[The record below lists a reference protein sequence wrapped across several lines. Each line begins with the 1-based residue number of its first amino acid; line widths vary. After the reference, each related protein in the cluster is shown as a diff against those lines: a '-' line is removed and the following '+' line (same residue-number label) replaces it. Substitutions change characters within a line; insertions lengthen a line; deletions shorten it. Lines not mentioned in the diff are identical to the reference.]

1 MAWRG
6 SARTT
11 KKPIQFWRGS
21 KMNQLSDLITVAPR
35 YARSVNL
42 ERDGFTEAAI
52 DGYVITATAE
62 EFLLRFGRAL
72 AGAGGHRAWTLTGP
86 YGAGKSSFAIFLA
99 NLFSPADVG
108 GSVGARRLLKEQ
120 HPETYA
126 ELFDQRSRGKLGKGG
141 FTAVVV
147 SGAAEPL
154 LGALLRCAIR
164 DVGVYFHQGRK
175 PDALK
180 ELDQLEQRLSANE
193 EISTTAVV
201 KALVKLSD
209 SLISSGRSRGILIVI
224 DELGKFLEHAARSQ
238 SAGEVFVLQ
247 QLAEATNQGTSEGLY
262 LVTILHQ
269 SFERYASEL
278 RQTDREEWAKVQGRF
293 EDVAFQEP
301 PEQLL
306 ELISRALTPK
316 QASSSA
322 LRPLYQE
329 AKQLAHR
336 AEEMGLAPRGMASR
350 AFMRAL
356 ERCAPLHPLTAL
368 ALVRLCRK
376 FGQNQRSLFSF
387 LTSREKHGLI
397 SFMSRPT
404 QPVAFYGLA
413 ELYDYLAEGFGS
425 GLGIGES
432 ASRWVEIQS
441 ALDRAASLGAA
452 EQRFIKV
459 VGVLA
464 AIGQVESFKAS
475 SDVVRFALGF
485 EPGEFRRCKA
495 ALTSHSVIIDRKH
508 NGTIALWEGSDL
520 DLDEE
525 VRKAGRYIAG
535 NASLAE
541 KLNQLWA
548 PRPLVAKGHSFRTGT
563 LRYFSV
569 RFADAATLGRNLAVD
584 EGADG
589 LLLYCLPLNTAEQQ
603 SLVDLATNNLL
614 QEKPEVLVAIPKE
627 VNALHDAIRDLE
639 TLRYVQAH
647 TRELEADA
655 VARRELR
662 GRISAAESRVSLEV
676 QRLFTPE
683 EQTALSTQWFHH
695 GMKQAI
701 PTSRKLASYLS
712 GICDRVYEHTP
723 VLRNELVNRR
733 NLSSAAAAA
742 RRNLLEAMVSRQG
755 EAKLGFTGTPPEVS
769 IYSSILA
776 APGIHYEVDGIY
788 AFGAPERDPALGAVW
803 REIVSFFDECE
814 LKRHTIADLFAT
826 LQRPPYGLKLGV
838 IPILFCAAA
847 MAHDTEIAFYEN
859 GAFLPEITV
868 DAFERLVRNPL
879 SFELRR
885 YRIEGVR
892 KEVFVELARLF
903 GRPAPARG
911 ESLLSVVKPLF
922 RFLRRLPQYCQTTNR
937 LTERTV
943 KVRSVLMHAKEPD
956 HLLFRE
962 LPQACGMEPFSAGD
976 TDVDRAAQFF
986 AVLRGSITE
995 LQKAYDDLLRDL
1007 QTLLLTAFDVTERRS
1022 LELRAKAVA
1031 PYCVEPRQKAAV
1043 NYISNEHMDD
1053 SLWIEAIATSL
1064 VGKAPKSWTDD
1075 DRLRFEISVSEM
1087 SRNIRHLEA
1096 LLYEEQT
1103 RLKSGQ
1109 RLEEIF
1115 RIGVADRHS
1124 MELGAVVVVEKHEE
1138 QQFTKAVMSLEEH
1151 MRNAGISRQIAL
1163 ATLASVSQSLLAEY
1177 LQEKPSKEAEEVIRG

>member
-1 MAWRG
+1 M
-6 SARTT
+6 T
-11 KKPIQFWRGS
+11 
-21 KMNQLSDLITVAPR
+21 QLSDLITVAPR

-52 DGYVITATAE
+52 NGYVVTATAE

-72 AGAGGHRAWTLTGP
+72 AGTGGHRAWTLTGP

-99 NLFSPADVG
+99 NLFSPYDSGDG
-108 GSVGARRLLKEQ
+108 GPAYARRLLKDQ
-120 HPETYA
+120 HPETYT
-126 ELFDQRSRGKLGKGG
+126 ELFDQRSKGKLGKEG
-141 FTAVVV
+141 FAAVVV
-147 SGAAEPL
+147 SGASEPL
-154 LGALLRCAIR
+154 LSALVRCAIR
-164 DVGVYFHQGRK
+164 DVGAHFRLGRK

-180 ELDQLEQRLSANE
+180 ELDQLERRLLAGEEVSTTLVLNALTRLSDN
-193 EISTTAVV
+193 
-201 KALVKLSD
+201 
-209 SLISSGRSRGILIVI
+209 LITSGKTRGILIVI
-224 DELGKFLEHAARSQ
+224 DELGKFLEHAARSH
-238 SAGEVFVLQ
+238 SAGEVFILQ
-247 QLAEATNQGTSEGLY
+247 QLAEATKQGTSEGLY

-316 QASSSA
+316 QSASSA
-322 LRPLYQE
+322 LRPLNQE
-329 AKQLAHR
+329 VKELARR
-336 AEEMGLAPRGMASR
+336 ADEDLGLAPRGMTSR

-387 LTSREKHGLI
+387 LTSREKHGLS
-397 SFMSRPT
+397 SFMQRPT

-425 GLGIGES
+425 GLGVGES
-432 ASRWVEIQS
+432 AARWVEIQN
-441 ALDRAASLGAA
+441 ALDRAAALGEV

-464 AIGQVESFKAS
+464 AIGQVENFKAS
-475 SDVVRFALGF
+475 SEVIRFALGL
-485 EPGEFRRCKA
+485 EPIDFKRCKGS
-495 ALTSHSVIIDRKH
+495 LSSHSIIVDRKH
-508 NGTIALWEGSDL
+508 SGTIALWEGSDL

-525 VRKAGRYIAG
+525 VRKARRHIAG

-548 PRPLVAKGHSFRTGT
+548 PRPLIAKGHSFKTGT

-569 RFADAATLGRNLAVD
+569 RFADAATLGKSLTVE

-589 LLLYCLPLNTAEQQ
+589 LLLYCLPLSASEQQ
-603 SLVDLATNNLL
+603 ALIELATNNDL
-614 QEKPEVLVAIPKE
+614 QEKPEILVAIPQE
-627 VNALHDAIRDLE
+627 VFALHEAIRELE
-639 TLRYVQAH
+639 ALRYVQSN

-655 VARRELR
+655 VGRRELR
-662 GRISAAESRVSLEV
+662 ARISAAESRMSSEV
-676 QRLFTPE
+676 QRLFSPE
-683 EQTALSTQWFHH
+683 EHAARSTQWFHH
-695 GMKQAI
+695 GMRQSI

-712 GICDRVYEHTP
+712 GICDRVYAETP
-723 VLRNELVNRR
+723 ILRNELVNRR
-733 NLSSAAAAA
+733 SLSSAAAAA
-742 RRNLLEAMVSRQG
+742 RRNLLEAMISRQG
-755 EAKLGFTGTPPEVS
+755 EPKLGFTGTPPEVS

-776 APGIHYEVDGIY
+776 APGIHQGADGVY
-788 AFGAPERDPALGAVW
+788 AFGPPERDPALAVVW
-803 REIVSFFDECE
+803 REMVSFFDDCE

-826 LQRPPYGLKLGV
+826 LQRRPYGLKLGV

-859 GAFLPEITV
+859 GAFLPELTV
-868 DAFERLVRNPL
+868 DAFERLVRNPS

-885 YRIEGVR
+885 YRIKGVR
-892 KEVFVELARLF
+892 KDVYIELARLF
-903 GRPAPARG
+903 GRPAPAKG

-922 RFLRRLPQYCQTTNR
+922 RFLRRLPQYCQTTRR
-937 LTERTV
+937 LTERTL
-943 KVRSVLMHAKEPD
+943 KVRAVLMHAKEPD
-956 HLLFRE
+956 QLLFRE
-962 LPQACGMEPFSAGD
+962 LPIACGMEPFSVEE
-976 TDVDRAAQFF
+976 TDGGRATQFF
-986 AVLRGSITE
+986 AVLRSSITE

-1007 QTLLLTAFDVTERRS
+1007 QSLLLAAFDLSDRS
-1022 LELRAKAVA
+1022 ILESRTKAIA
-1031 PYCVEPRQKAAV
+1031 SYCVEPQLKAAV
-1043 NYISNEHMDD
+1043 SYMANEHMEN

-1064 VGKAPKSWTDD
+1064 VGKAPKSWSDD
-1075 DRLRFEISVSEM
+1075 DRLRFEISLSEI

-1096 LLYEEQT
+1096 LLYEEQA
-1103 RLKSGQ
+1103 RLNAGQ
-1109 RLEEIF
+1109 RLEQVY

-1138 QQFTKAVMSLEEH
+1138 QQFTRAVMALEEH
-1151 MRNAGISRQIAL
+1151 MRDAGVSRQIAL

-1177 LQEKPSKEAEEVIRG
+1177 LQEKPEKKLVEVLNG